1 MIESGR
7 LSRLG
12 LALGALLAALGCQG
26 ENDEARSGHG
36 GRGAAPSAG
45 GSSAEGGA
53 DVPAEGSGERSTGG
67 VSSGDTGGALATGA
81 ASGIG
86 SAPTAGGDAGRGGA
100 EATGA
105 APATGG
111 EFATGGAA
119 GRGGAETTGAAP
131 GNGGTPATGG
141 GGTGGLAPP
150 AGGGGGAGGLAPPTG
165 GEGGASL
172 PVGGAGEGGA
182 LPAVGGTGGGS
193 PEGGTATGG
202 VECGVIA
209 APGEIITFTDDGSW
223 SWFQDERVIVD
234 PAANRLLFGS
244 VAVNGDRIGNVEVT
258 TYDLA
263 GGAAPQRTVL
273 GELNPDEYSA
283 PALFQLGEGR
293 YVAAYAGHDEDCS
306 SYFNVYEDGSWGG
319 PTTFD
324 WTAQG
329 CPFAIGTIPRK
340 VAFANLWRVG
350 DQIYDLVRAVGTTPS
365 LLVSTDG
372 ASWDYA
378 GRLTG
383 TPTAGTLAGYYKFW
397 GNGAD
402 RVDFVGTEAH
412 PRDFDNSLYHGYVK
426 DERIHDSTGA
436 VVDAELLDGD
446 AAEITAFTPVFATG
460 SPLGDRSLRHLW
472 PADLVRYPDGTIAV
486 IFTGRAGGDADD
498 PDLRFGYARFDGTS
512 WRATYLTKAGR
523 KLYDS
528 EPDYTGLGA
537 LHPNDPTTLYL
548 STTTDPRDD
557 TTQLGKHEIWRG
569 TTCDGGVSFAWTPI
583 TEQST
588 QDNLRPVVPS
598 WESDRTAL
606 LWMRGTYD
614 SASTHSTDI
623 VGVILDGR

>member
-1 MIESGR
+1 
-7 LSRLG
+7 
-12 LALGALLAALGCQG
+12 
-26 ENDEARSGHG
+26 
-36 GRGAAPSAG
+36 
-45 GSSAEGGA
+45 
-53 DVPAEGSGERSTGG
+53 
-67 VSSGDTGGALATGA
+67 
-81 ASGIG
+81 
-86 SAPTAGGDAGRGGA
+86 
-100 EATGA
+100 
-105 APATGG
+105 
-111 EFATGGAA
+111 
-119 GRGGAETTGAAP
+119 
-131 GNGGTPATGG
+131 
-141 GGTGGLAPP
+141 
-150 AGGGGGAGGLAPPTG
+150 
-165 GEGGASL
+165 
-172 PVGGAGEGGA
+172 
-182 LPAVGGTGGGS
+182 
-193 PEGGTATGG
+193 
-202 VECGVIA
+202 
-209 APGEIITFTDDGSW
+209 
-223 SWFQDERVIVD
+223 VD

-293 YVAAYAGHDEDCS
+293 YVRPTPGTTRTARATSTSTRTGAGAGRRRS
-306 SYFNVYEDGSWGG
+306 TGLLRGVPSR
-319 PTTFD
+319 
-324 WTAQG
+324 
-329 CPFAIGTIPRK
+329 IGTIPRK

-537 LHPNDPTTLYL
+537 LHPNDPTPSISPPPPIRATIRPNSA
-548 STTTDPRDD
+548 STRS
-557 TTQLGKHEIWRG
+557 
-569 TTCDGGVSFAWTPI
+569 GGARPATGRFFAWTPI

-623 VGVILDGR
+623 VGVILDGA